1 MNDELFQELNKQEE
15 ENLSGGEMIPTV
27 VTDTLLNEGIQ
38 NAVAISNSGST
49 TEGGNSNSGAASA
62 SNTNSP

>member
-1 MNDELFQELNKQEE
+1 MNDELFKELETKEE

-27 VTDTLLNEGIQ
+27 VTDTLPNTGIQ
-38 NAVAISNSGST
+38 NALAISNSGST
-49 TEGGNSNSGAASA
+49 TEGGNSNSGAATA